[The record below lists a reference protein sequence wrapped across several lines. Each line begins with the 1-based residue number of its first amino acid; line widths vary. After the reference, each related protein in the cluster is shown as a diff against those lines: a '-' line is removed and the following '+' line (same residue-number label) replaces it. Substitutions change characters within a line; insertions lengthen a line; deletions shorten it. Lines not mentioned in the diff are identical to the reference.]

1 MMWCCKPNLCVPLP
15 KPNRQDLSPVS
26 LRSSSDRYT
35 TLLNSILSLQ
45 NMLFVWCYHSGSLS
59 ILLCNIIPNK
69 NMCTKVRLKGD
80 SYKGENIKA
89 NLAAMVSRSSLSC
102 GSSGPFIDHC
112 SSLMFMSFNIRSPSS
127 SQ

>member
-1 MMWCCKPNLCVPLP
+1 MMWVVNRIFVCPFQNPIDRISLPCHYGPLTIFTQHFLIQYYHYKTCYLFGVITVVLCPY
-15 KPNRQDLSPVS
+15 SE
-26 LRSSSDRYT
+26 
-35 TLLNSILSLQ
+35 
-45 NMLFVWCYHSGSLS
+45 
-59 ILLCNIIPNK
+59 CNIIPNK